1 MLKKIFNKIL
11 IFVRDKYVEYR
22 IKKNIS
28 EKEKFSIIYN
38 SGYWKGF
45 NKGSLSGTGS
55 SSESTNN
62 IRKYLQKFI
71 NANQIKSLL
80 DIPCGDFYW
89 LSKLNLSNIQYIGA
103 DIVDEIIL
111 DNQNNHTNK
120 NLTFINLDIIN
131 GELPMVDLIFVRD
144 CFVHLKNE
152 QIIKALKN
160 IINSN
165 SKFLATT
172 TFVNTKNYLYSS
184 NADRWRPINMC
195 QEPFNLPKPL
205 ELLNDTPLLASN
217 DQDKYI
223 GVWKISN
230 LKLNKL

>member
-1 MLKKIFNKIL
+1 M
-11 IFVRDKYVEYR
+11 
-22 IKKNIS
+22 
-28 EKEKFSIIYN
+28 
-38 SGYWKGF
+38 
-45 NKGSLSGTGS
+45 SGTGS

-71 NANQIKSLL
+71 NVNQIKSLL

-89 LSKLNLSNIQYIGA
+89 LSKLNLLNIQYIGA

-111 DNQNNHTNK
+111 DNKNNHTNK

-131 GELPMVDLIFVRD
+131 DELPMVDLIFVRD

-172 TFVNTKNYLYSS
+172 TFVNTKNNSYSS

-223 GVWKISN
+223 GIWKIDN